1 MCVLGF
7 YAYDR
12 SHMKS
17 ILLPLSLKALLP
29 AQIHALCIG
38 TYYKKNERLFL
49 TGKMPEWMFYVI
61 AGEVTLERTGLQG
74 EPVVLQRTRLG
85 FVSEASLK
93 VAKYHCDALA
103 ITDAHV
109 IKVPVKA
116 LAAALDRDPDF
127 ASRWISM
134 LNSEVKRLRLH
145 CERLSMKSV
154 KDRVLHLINTEGKNG
169 EYRVNTGLKS
179 LAGELGVTHEALYR
193 TLAALEK
200 AKAIRRE
207 DGCLALNHV
216 EITETNKG
224 KLP

>member
-1 MCVLGF
+1 
-7 YAYDR
+7 
-12 SHMKS
+12 
-17 ILLPLSLKALLP
+17 
-29 AQIHALCIG
+29 
-38 TYYKKNERLFL
+38 
-49 TGKMPEWMFYVI
+49 
-61 AGEVTLERTGLQG
+61 
-74 EPVVLQRTRLG
+74 
-85 FVSEASLK
+85 
-93 VAKYHCDALA
+93 
-103 ITDAHV
+103 
-109 IKVPVKA
+109 
-116 LAAALDRDPDF
+116 
-127 ASRWISM
+127 
-134 LNSEVKRLRLH
+134 
-145 CERLSMKSV
+145 MKSV

>member
-1 MCVLGF
+1 MCLF
-7 YAYDR
+7 SFCAYDR

-17 ILLPLSLKALLP
+17 VVLPPSLKTLLPPESRE
-29 AQIHALCIG
+29 LCTG
-38 TYYKKNERLFL
+38 AFYKKNERLFL
-49 TGKMPEWMFYVI
+49 TGKIPQSMFYVV

-103 ITDAHV
+103 ITDSNV
-109 IKVPVKA
+109 IKVPAKE
-116 LAAALDRDPDF
+116 LAAALDRDPEF

-134 LNSEVKRLRLH
+134 LNAEVKRLRLH
-145 CERLSMKSV
+145 CERLSMKSL
-154 KDRVLHLINTEGKNG
+154 KDRVLHLINTEGKDG
-169 EYRVNTGLKS
+169 KYLVNTGLKS

-200 AKAIRRE
+200 TKTIRRE
-207 DGCLALNHV
+207 EGLLAL
-216 EITETNKG
+216 TSKS
-224 KLP
+224 

>member
-1 MCVLGF
+1 
-7 YAYDR
+7 
-12 SHMKS
+12 MKS
-17 ILLPLSLKALLP
+17 VVLPPSLKTLLPL
-29 AQIHALCIG
+29 QIHELCTG
-38 TYYKKNERLFL
+38 AFYKRNERLFL
-49 TGKMPEWMFYVI
+49 TGKIPQFMFYVI

-103 ITDAHV
+103 ITDTNV
-109 IKVPVKA
+109 IKVPA
-116 LAAALDRDPDF
+116 RELAAALDSDADF

-134 LNSEVKRLRLH
+134 LNTEVKRLRLH
-145 CERLSMKSV
+145 CERLSMKSL

-169 EYRVNTGLKS
+169 AYQVNTGLKS

-200 AKAIRRE
+200 IKTIRRE
-207 DGCLALNHV
+207 EGLLV
-216 EITETNKG
+216 LTSKS
-224 KLP
+224 

>member
-1 MCVLGF
+1 MCPLSF

-12 SHMKS
+12 SRMKS
-17 ILLPLSLKALLP
+17 VVLPPSLKTLLPSP
-29 AQIHALCIG
+29 MHDLCTG
-38 TYYKKNERLFL
+38 AFYKRNERLFL
-49 TGKMPEWMFYVI
+49 TGGKPEWMFYVI

-103 ITDAHV
+103 ITDSNV
-109 IKVPVKA
+109 IKVPAKE
-116 LAAALDRDPDF
+116 LAAALDRDPEF

-134 LNSEVKRLRLH
+134 LNAEVKRLRLH
-145 CERLSMKSV
+145 CERLSMKSL

-169 EYRVNTGLKS
+169 EFQVNTGLKS
-179 LAGELGVTHEALYR
+179 LAGELGVTHEAPYR

-200 AKAIRRE
+200 TKTIRRE
-207 DGCLALNHV
+207 EGLLAL
-216 EITETNKG
+216 TNKS
-224 KLP
+224 

>member
-1 MCVLGF
+1 MCLF
-7 YAYDR
+7 SFCAYDR

-17 ILLPLSLKALLP
+17 VVLPPSLKTLLPP
-29 AQIHALCIG
+29 QIHELCTG
-38 TYYKKNERLFL
+38 AFYKKNERLFL
-49 TGKMPEWMFYVI
+49 TGKIPQSMFYVI

-103 ITDAHV
+103 ITDSNV
-109 IKVPVKA
+109 IKVPAKE
-116 LAAALDRDPDF
+116 LAAALDRDPEF

-134 LNSEVKRLRLH
+134 LNAEVKRLRLH
-145 CERLSMKSV
+145 CERLSMKSL
-154 KDRVLHLINTEGKNG
+154 KDRVLHLINTEGVNG
-169 EYRVNTGLKS
+169 EYQVNTGLKS

-200 AKAIRRE
+200 TKTIRRE
-207 DGCLALNHV
+207 DGLLAL
-216 EITETNKG
+216 TSKS
-224 KLP
+224 